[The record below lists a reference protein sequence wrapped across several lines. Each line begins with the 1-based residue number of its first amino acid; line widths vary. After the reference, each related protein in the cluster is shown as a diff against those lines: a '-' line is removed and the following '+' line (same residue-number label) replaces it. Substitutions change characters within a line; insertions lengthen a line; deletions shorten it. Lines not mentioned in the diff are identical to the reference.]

1 MKMCAAVHVDV
12 PSLHVLVFDFLR
24 LSGYSEWIGSSM
36 RNHFIEDTQPKP
48 FLYAFII
55 LLAFILLSLFFFFY
69 IVIVYVHNTDVNWPC
84 L

>member
-1 MKMCAAVHVDV
+1 MKMCAAVHVHV
-12 PSLHVLVFDFLR
+12 PYLHVLVFDFLR

-36 RNHFIEDTQPKP
+36 QNHFSEDTRPEP
-48 FLYAFII
+48 FLYAFI
-55 LLAFILLSLFFFFY
+55 LLLVFILLSFFY